1 MTSPIAEVLES
12 YAETAKDLLTKWRAY
27 GSQVTTNL
35 DSTPYKADTAA
46 ADLGAAVSLAIET
59 GAELSMAVF
68 NAVAMLLE
76 DYDDEIKLVDL
87 SSPCA
92 GAKLEWEKDLTNGF
106 GDVIPR
112 ARTKILPSQLGDGQ
126 QAFRVRVDTTDCR
139 AGVYE
144 GRVRASAP
152 DGQTDPVGVR
162 VDVP

>member
-12 YAETAKDLLTKWRAY
+12 YAETAKDLLNKWRTY

-35 DSTPYKADTAA
+35 DSPPYKADTAA

-59 GAELSMAVF
+59 GAELSLAAL
-68 NAVAMLLE
+68 NAMAMLVE
-76 DYDDEIKLVDL
+76 DYSDEIKLVDL
-87 SSPCA
+87 STQHA

-106 GDVIPR
+106 GNVIPS
-112 ARTKILPSQLGDGQ
+112 AKAKIVPSQLGDGQ
-126 QAFRVRVDTTDCR
+126 QAFQVRVDTADCR

-144 GRVRASAP
+144 GRLRAVAP
-152 DGQTDPVGVR
+152 DGQTEPVGVR